1 MDPNVKGLRIGIKEE
16 LYWVLRFPLE
26 EPEGF
31 EPSLLNETYKR
42 DYSGRYFCYNQLGRV
57 THRIH
62 KSVWFDSKEA
72 AEWHRSDLG
81 MPYLKAI
88 PIEIRIG

>member
-1 MDPNVKGLRIGIKEE
+1 MGIKEE

-31 EPSLLNETYKR
+31 EPSRLNETYKR

-62 KSVWFDSKEA
+62 KSVFFDNREM
-72 AEWHRSDLG
+72 AEWARLG
-81 MPYLKAI
+81 IKMPYLEAI
-88 PIEIRIG
+88 PVEIKIG

>member
-1 MDPNVKGLRIGIKEE
+1 MSYIRQYWILQFPNDKPDHWRPF
-16 LYWVLRFPLE
+16 RQ
-26 EPEGF
+26 
-31 EPSLLNETYKR
+31 SQTYER
-42 DYSGRYFCYNQLGRV
+42 DYANLYFCYHQPGSVTRRV
-57 THRIH
+57 Y
-62 KSVWFDSKEA
+62 KSIWFDSKEA